1 MISKIISVL
10 SLFVLGVINKI
21 GYVGVFLLMTLESA
35 NIPIPS
41 EVTMPFAGFLV
52 SSGRFNLWILILIG
66 ALGNLFGSWFSYY
79 IAYLVGQP
87 LARFFKN
94 SNFFR
99 DDYEKAERFF
109 QKYGFASVFWS
120 RLLPIIRTFISFPA
134 GVFRMS
140 FWKFSY
146 LTFIGSLIWT
156 GILTWLG
163 FYLGSNWN
171 VLGGYFHK
179 FDYVIVIIGIIL
191 VGYYIYS
198 KIRKPKPE
206 IRKNI

>member
-1 MISKIISVL
+1 MISKIISIL
-10 SLFVLGVINKI
+10 SLWVLGVISKI
-21 GYVGVFLLMTLESA
+21 GYLGVFGLMFLESA

-52 SSGRFNLWILILIG
+52 SSGRFNLWLLILVG
-66 ALGNLFGSWFSYY
+66 ALGNLFGSWLSYC
-79 IAYLVGQP
+79 IAYLIGEP
-87 LARFFKN
+87 LSRFFKK
-94 SNFFR
+94 SRFFS

-109 QKYGFASVFWS
+109 QKYGLVSVFWS
-120 RLLPIIRTFISFPA
+120 RLLPVVRTFISFPA
-134 GVFRMS
+134 GIFKVS

-146 LTFIGSLIWT
+146 LTFIGSLIWS
-156 GILTWLG
+156 GILTWVG
-163 FYLGSNWN
+163 FYLGDNWS

-179 FDYVIVIIGIIL
+179 FDYVIVILGIIL

-206 IRKNI
+206 I